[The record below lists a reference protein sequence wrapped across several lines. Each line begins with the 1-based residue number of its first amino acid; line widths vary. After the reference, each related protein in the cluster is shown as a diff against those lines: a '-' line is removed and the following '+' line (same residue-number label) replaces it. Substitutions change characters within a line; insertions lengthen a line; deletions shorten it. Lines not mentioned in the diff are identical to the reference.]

1 LGQSRGSASDGGS
14 EKEKL
19 DRGTPPLPSRL
30 MYKNRFFRK
39 WLIARLFTKKRF
51 LCFQNKEGLWAS
63 TVLLSAY
70 LHRGRFGC
78 KMLREYELSRKNT

>member
-51 LCFQNKEGLWAS
+51 LCFQNKERALGKHRS
-63 TVLLSAY
+63 TIRLST
-70 LHRGRFGC
+70 
-78 KMLREYELSRKNT
+78 SW